1 MGEWRETREN
11 KEAGGKQ
18 EGIQCK
24 VADPSAFRHGHFNF
38 HHTEN
43 FPNHFNRQRE
53 RAKEMDKTQKK
64 VDEVKQKCGGAGSS
78 RETGAQRCLRGQD
91 RANKSPG
98 IQTCAT

>member
-11 KEAGGKQ
+11 KEARGKQ

-53 RAKEMDKTQKK
+53 RE
-64 VDEVKQKCGGAGSS
+64 
-78 RETGAQRCLRGQD
+78 QRKWTRRRKRLTRL
-91 RANKSPG
+91 NKSVGVRGLPEKPG
-98 IQTCAT
+98 HRDV